1 MAFTQLIYHL
11 IFSTKNRESVL
22 INENRDQLFKYIS
35 GILNNKNCYLYC
47 INGVED
53 HIHILTHIHQSIS
66 ISDMVKDVKIA
77 SSKWI
82 REKNIFPDFN
92 GWQDKYGVFTYSL
105 KEKETL
111 IKYIENQEK
120 HHKKESSKEEFIR
133 ILTENGVEFDMK
145 YLY

>member
-22 INENRDQLFKYIS
+22 INENRDQLFKYIT
-35 GILNNKNCYLYC
+35 GILNNKNCHLYC

-66 ISDMVKDVKIA
+66 ISDLVKDVKIA

-82 REKNIFPDFN
+82 REKYIFPDFN
-92 GWQDKYGVFTYSL
+92 GWQEKYGVFTYSF

-111 IKYIENQEK
+111 MKYIENQEK